1 MEAENVDEEKIS
13 GRAAAESVDEEFGR
27 VASTRNEDPLPKLDE
42 IKTTETQTD
51 EADGQ
56 SKDKLA
62 LAIAQL
68 QASISEKI
76 CQSLS
81 WQFWRLDYNDIVFHS
96 ILRTRYTL
104 ILDVSR
110 FKQLWVCV
118 VVCQFGTTSQ
128 AFGGAR
134 GQGKGIEEQD

>member
-68 QASISEKI
+68 QASIV
-76 CQSLS
+76 SLTTVITNS
-81 WQFWRLDYNDIVFHS
+81 FANSHRASVSPFDI
-96 ILRTRYTL
+96 
-104 ILDVSR
+104 
-110 FKQLWVCV
+110 
-118 VVCQFGTTSQ
+118 
-128 AFGGAR
+128 
-134 GQGKGIEEQD
+134 